1 MCYKNAMLTE
11 YFFFVFSGAAVLAC
25 LAMYGRQPLLITYI
39 ALGAIIGPYG
49 LGLIEDVALLK
60 EASEIGIIFLLFLIG
75 LDMQPS
81 ALIAVLKKATKI
93 TVLSSLI
100 FAVAGYGFALAWGFS
115 QMDSLVIGAAL
126 IFSST
131 IIGIKLLPTTA
142 LHHKHS
148 GELMIG
154 LLLLQDFLAIFVL
167 ILLLSGETG
176 KIDLLSFGKALI
188 AVPVLAAAAFLVTKK
203 VVLPII
209 SKFDRITEFTFLIA
223 IGWCMGI
230 AELAKF
236 MGLSH
241 EIGAFIAGV
250 TLATSPI
257 SQYIALSLKPLR
269 DFFLIVF
276 FFAIGAGFN
285 LGMLTEVV
293 VPAVLLAV
301 IVLALKP
308 IVFRFLLRTQAETNQ
323 LAWDLG
329 FRLGQISE
337 FSLLI
342 VFLAVETTLISEKA
356 SLLVQA
362 TAILT
367 FLVSSYIVVFNYP
380 NPIAVSDRLRR
391 D

>member
-1 MCYKNAMLTE
+1 MLTE
-11 YFFFVFSGAAVLAC
+11 YFFFIFSGAAVLAC
-25 LAMYGRQPLLITYI
+25 VAMYGRQPLLISYI

-49 LGLIEDVALLK
+49 LGLIQNIDLLS

-81 ALIAVLKKATKI
+81 ALIAVLKKATNI
-93 TVLSSLI
+93 TVASSVV
-100 FAVAGYGFALAWGFS
+100 FAGVGYAFSVAWGYS
-115 QMDSLVIGAAL
+115 QTDALVIGAAMM
-126 IFSST
+126 FSST

-176 KIDLLSFGKALI
+176 TLDLSAFGKALL
-188 AVPVLAAAAFLVTKK
+188 AVPVLVAVAFFVTKK
-203 VVLPII
+203 ILLPII
-209 SKFDRITEFTFLIA
+209 SKFDRISEFTFLIA
-223 IGWCMGI
+223 IGWCLGV

-236 MGLSH
+236 MGLSL
-241 EIGAFIAGV
+241 EIGAFVAGV

-269 DFFLIVF
+269 DFFLVVF

-285 LGMLTEVV
+285 LGLLADVV
-293 VPAVLLAV
+293 IPAVLLAL
-301 IVLALKP
+301 IVLILKP
-308 IVFRFLLRTQAETNQ
+308 LVFRFLLRTQAETNK

-342 VFLAVETTLISEKA
+342 VFLAVESALISERA

-367 FLVSSYIVVFNYP
+367 FLISSYIVVFNYP
-380 NPIAVSDRLRR
+380 SPIAVSDRLRR

>member
-1 MCYKNAMLTE
+1 MLIE
-11 YFFFVFSGAAVLAC
+11 SFFYIFSGAAALAC
-25 LAMYGRQPLLITYI
+25 IAMYGRQPLLISYI
-39 ALGAIIGPYG
+39 ILGVIVGPYG
-49 LGLIEDVALLK
+49 LGLIENITLLN

-81 ALIAVLKKATKI
+81 ALIAVLKKATNI
-93 TVLSSLI
+93 TIASSLI
-100 FAVAGYGFALAWGFS
+100 FAAVGYAFAIVWGFAQTDA
-115 QMDSLVIGAAL
+115 LVIAAAMM
-126 IFSST
+126 FSST

-167 ILLLSGETG
+167 ILLLSGGTG
-176 KIDLLSFGKALI
+176 TLDLMAFGKALL
-188 AVPVLAAAAFLVTKK
+188 AVPVLAAVAFFVTRKIL
-203 VVLPII
+203 LPII
-209 SKFDRITEFTFLIA
+209 CKFDRVSEFTFLVA
-223 IGWCMGI
+223 IGWCLGL

-236 MGLSH
+236 MGLSL
-241 EIGAFIAGV
+241 EIGAFVAGI

-269 DFFLIVF
+269 DFFLVVF

-285 LGMLTEVV
+285 IGMLSSIA
-293 VPAVLLAV
+293 VPAVILAL
-301 IVLALKP
+301 IVLGLKP
-308 IVFRFLLRTQAETNQ
+308 LVFRLLLRSQAETNQ
-323 LAWDLG
+323 LAWDIG

-342 VFLAVETTLISEKA
+342 VFLAVESALISERA

-380 NPIAVSDRLRR
+380 SPIAVSDRLRR

>member
-1 MCYKNAMLTE
+1 MLTE
-11 YFFFVFSGAAVLAC
+11 YFFLVFSGAALLAC

-49 LGLIEDVALLK
+49 FGLIEDVELLS

-81 ALIAVLKKATKI
+81 ALLSVLRKATLV
-93 TVLSSLI
+93 TLLSSI
-100 FAVAGYGFALAWGFS
+100 VFALTGYGFALAFGFS
-115 QMDSLVIGAAL
+115 QMDALVIGAAL
-126 IFSST
+126 MFSST
-131 IIGIKLLPTTA
+131 IIGIKLLPTTV
-142 LHHKHS
+142 LHHRHS

-167 ILLLSGETG
+167 ILLLSGSNG
-176 KIDLLSFGKALI
+176 GIDAIAFIKALL
-188 AVPVLAAAAFLVTKK
+188 AVPILAGAAFLITKRLL
-203 VVLPII
+203 LPII
-209 SKFDRITEFTFLIA
+209 AKFDRITEFTFLIA

-230 AELAKF
+230 AELAKV

-257 SQYIALSLKPLR
+257 SQYIALNLKPLR

-285 LGMLTEVV
+285 LGMLSEVA
-293 VPAVLLAV
+293 VPAFCLAALVL
-301 IVLALKP
+301 ILKP
-308 IVFRFLLRTQAETNQ
+308 VIFRLLVARQSETKK
-323 LAWDLG
+323 LAWDVG

-342 VFLAVETTLISEKA
+342 VFLAIETQLISEKA

-367 FLVSSYIVVFNYP
+367 FLVSSYIIVFNYP
-380 NPIAVSDRLRR
+380 NPIAVSDKLRR